1 MCPSKVP
8 DGEARG
14 WIIPIGGAE
23 EKENDRAILARF
35 VELCGGA
42 DADIVVIPTASRL
55 AATGPRY
62 VEIFNDLGVTKV
74 EVMDFEPLARKL
86 LPPAH

>member
-8 DGEARG
+8 DGEERG

-42 DADIVVIPTASRL
+42 DADIVVIPLSL
-55 AATGPRY
+55 
-62 VEIFNDLGVTKV
+62 I
-74 EVMDFEPLARKL
+74 
-86 LPPAH
+86 HI

>member
-23 EKENDRAILARF
+23 HKENDRHILERF
-35 VELCGGA
+35 VNVSGGR
-42 DADIVVIPTASRL
+42 DADMVVIRTAGRL
-55 AATGPRY
+55 TETGR
-62 VEIFNDLGVTKV
+62 
-74 EVMDFEPLARKL
+74 R
-86 LPPAH
+86 